1 MRPGRSPMMR
11 NSSPPIIIKQSL
23 KNFSGL
29 EGVTQGM
36 LSTQD
41 SLEVPQ
47 RAAAASSVGNPT
59 PTSPLVTQ
67 ISAPTPA
74 SAEACKAKRTVHHEA
89 SMPVA
94 STSEPVSTAVFHKM
108 GKVKHSIDCTDI
120 ASQQQQP
127 NKLPDNPH
135 LELNLDPDISSASS
149 SRRLQRGGNNGK
161 AEILNLEEN
170 RVTIQVPG
178 VQSNPSVAV
187 QRNHPATVVKQSS
200 IDRGTFNV

>member
-1 MRPGRSPMMR
+1 MR
-11 NSSPPIIIKQSL
+11 NSSPPLIIKQSL

-29 EGVTQGM
+29 EGVTPGM

-41 SLEVPQ
+41 SLEVAQ
-47 RAAAASSVGNPT
+47 RAASAGGAANPT

-67 ISAPTPA
+67 VSAPTPA

-94 STSEPVSTAVFHKM
+94 STSEPLSTAVFHKM
-108 GKVKHSIDCTDI
+108 GKVKHSIDYSDMH
-120 ASQQQQP
+120 QQQQQHQ
-127 NKLPDNPH
+127 PDNPH
-135 LELNLDPDISSASS
+135 LELNSDAETSSS
-149 SRRLQRGGNNGK
+149 SRRSQRGNNGK

-187 QRNHPATVVKQSS
+187 QRNHPAAVVKQSS
-200 IDRGTFNV
+200 IDRGM

>member
-1 MRPGRSPMMR
+1 M
-11 NSSPPIIIKQSL
+11 
-23 KNFSGL
+23 
-29 EGVTQGM
+29 
-36 LSTQD
+36 
-41 SLEVPQ
+41 EVVQ
-47 RAAAASSVGNPT
+47 RAISGSSGHPT

-74 SAEACKAKRTVHHEA
+74 TSEACKAKRTVHHEA

-94 STSEPVSTAVFHKM
+94 STLEPVSSTAVFQKM
-108 GKVKHSIDCTDI
+108 GKVKHSIDCSDMV
-120 ASQQQQP
+120 QQQQA
-127 NKLPDNPH
+127 DNFRE
-135 LELNLDPDISSASS
+135 LERMELNSEPDSSSSS
-149 SRRLQRGGNNGK
+149 SRRLQRGGGGNNGK

-200 IDRGTFNV
+200 IDRGNTSWCQLGYGVLSLLV

>member
-1 MRPGRSPMMR
+1 MMR
-11 NSSPPIIIKQSL
+11 NSSPPLIIKQSL

-29 EGVTQGM
+29 EGVTPGM

-41 SLEVPQ
+41 SLEVAQ
-47 RAAAASSVGNPT
+47 RAISGAGGHPT

-74 SAEACKAKRTVHHEA
+74 TSEACKAKRTVHHEA

-94 STSEPVSTAVFHKM
+94 STLEPVSSTAVFHKM
-108 GKVKHSIDCTDI
+108 GKVKHSIDCSDI
-120 ASQQQQP
+120 VQHQQA
-127 NKLPDNPH
+127 DNPH
-135 LELNLDPDISSASS
+135 MELNSEPDSSSS
-149 SRRLQRGGNNGK
+149 SRRLQRGGGGNNGK

-200 IDRGTFNV
+200 IDRDE

>member
-1 MRPGRSPMMR
+1 MA
-11 NSSPPIIIKQSL
+11 
-23 KNFSGL
+23 
-29 EGVTQGM
+29 
-36 LSTQD
+36 
-41 SLEVPQ
+41 Q
-47 RAAAASSVGNPT
+47 RAISGGGGHPT

-74 SAEACKAKRTVHHEA
+74 TSEACKAKRTVHHEA

-94 STSEPVSTAVFHKM
+94 STLEPVSSTAVFHKM
-108 GKVKHSIDCTDI
+108 GKVKHSIDCSDI
-120 ASQQQQP
+120 VQHQQA
-127 NKLPDNPH
+127 DNPH
-135 LELNLDPDISSASS
+135 MELNSEPDSSSSS
-149 SRRLQRGGNNGK
+149 SRRLQRGGGGNNGK

-200 IDRGTFNV
+200 IDRGNTSWCQLGYGVFSLLV